1 MQKKI
6 KISIM
11 KIMQIGMYHIT

>member
-1 MQKKI
+1 M

-11 KIMQIGMYHIT
+11 KIIRLLIGL